1 MWPETAVIFPKC
13 CLYLHASSDEEP
25 SEQYGKS
32 NYVGQLFNPKVTHL
46 VLLNLNF
53 SINSLVKSELI
64 HCNPKGIWICC
75 SQLAKGVSLTGLLP
89 VPVVAFV
96 TC

>member
-1 MWPETAVIFPKC
+1 M
-13 CLYLHASSDEEP
+13 LH
-25 SEQYGKS
+25 GKS

-53 SINSLVKSELI
+53 SINSLVMSELI
-64 HCNPKGIWICC
+64 HCNPKCTWIRC

-89 VPVVAFV
+89 VLVVAFV